1 MASITRQRVGIYTY
15 LYESVS
21 FRDELGRP
29 RNKKTKVG
37 KVDQNTGRDIY
48 TPEYI
53 ERMAQE
59 GISLPVPEPVSIP
72 NNRTPE
78 ELTMEILSSVRS
90 YGAYYLL
97 SSIAEKTGVLA
108 VLSKTLLKVW
118 QQILNLA
125 CFMVATGDPLMY
137 CEDWLSQTTAEGT
150 MRLTSQ
156 RISELF
162 SNIRESDRNRFYHAW
177 MSHVQ
182 EIDYIALDITSIS
195 SYSELMQ
202 LCEWGYN
209 RDNEDL
215 KQINMCM
222 LFGETTQLPIY
233 QTIYQG
239 SLKDVSTLQT
249 TLKEV
254 ALLWPDITPKI
265 VMDKGFF
272 SKDNIQSMLLHEQPE
287 VQWQYSFLMSVPFTS
302 GYAKKLVAS
311 AKKSID
317 NIENTILTSE
327 GAIRGVHK
335 LRSWPGIGPKL
346 HTMIYFNP
354 AKAQKEKN
362 ELYSYVTELKQL
374 AQKDPENKKLKSEF
388 DKYLIIRSSSINEGG
403 YTINIRKDVIDKK
416 LETTGWMV
424 LISNY
429 TDDAQ
434 KAIDIYRSKDFVEKG
449 FDYLKN
455 AFDLYRLR
463 VHSDE
468 RAQNKVFCGFIALIL
483 ASAIDKCMKD
493 KKLYS
498 KYTMTE
504 LLRKVAQIKMATV
517 NGERV
522 FQPIT
527 KEQSA
532 IFKAFDVPEPVG

>member
-1 MASITRQRVGIYTY
+1 MASITKQRVGKYTY

-29 RNKKTKVG
+29 RNKKTKIG
-37 KVDQNTGRDIY
+37 KVDPKTGRDIY
-48 TPEYI
+48 TPEYV

-59 GISLPVPEPVSIP
+59 GVSLPGPEPAFTSS
-72 NNRTPE
+72 
-78 ELTMEILSSVRS
+78 ELTPKELTREILSSVRS

-97 SSIAEKTGVLA
+97 SSIAEKTGLIGA
-108 VLSKTLLKVW
+108 LSNALPKVW
-118 QQILNLA
+118 EQILHLA
-125 CFMVATGDPLMY
+125 YFMVATGDPLMY
-137 CEDWLSQTTAEGT
+137 CADWLSQTTDEDIKNV
-150 MRLTSQ
+150 TSQ

-162 SNIRESDRNRFYHAW
+162 SKIEEPDRHRFYHAW
-177 MSHVQ
+177 MSHVR

-209 RDNEDL
+209 RDHEDL

-254 ALLWPDITPKI
+254 TLLWPDVTPKI

-272 SKDNIQSMLLHEQPE
+272 SKKNIQSMLLHEQPE
-287 VQWQYSFLMSVPFTS
+287 VQWHYSFLISVPFTS
-302 GYAKKLVAS
+302 GYAKKLVEGE
-311 AKKSID
+311 KKDID
-317 NIENTILTSE
+317 SIENTILTSE

-346 HTMIYFNP
+346 HTMVYYNP

-362 ELYSYVTELKQL
+362 ELYAYVTELKQL
-374 AQKDPENKKLKSEF
+374 AQTDPENKKLKSEF
-388 DKYLIIRSSSINEGG
+388 DKYLITRSSSIHEDGH
-403 YTINIRKDVIDKK
+403 TINIRKDILDKK
-416 LETTGWMV
+416 LETTGWLV
-424 LISNY
+424 LISN
-429 TDDAQ
+429 DIHDAQ
-434 KAIDIYRSKDFVEKG
+434 KAIDVYRSKDFVEKG
-449 FDYLKN
+449 FDRLKN
-455 AFDLYRLR
+455 TLDLYRLR
-463 VHSDE
+463 VHGDE

-504 LLRKVAQIKMATV
+504 ILRKVAQVKMATV
-517 NGERV
+517 NGERI

-532 IFKAFDVPEPVG
+532 IFNAFDVVEPVG